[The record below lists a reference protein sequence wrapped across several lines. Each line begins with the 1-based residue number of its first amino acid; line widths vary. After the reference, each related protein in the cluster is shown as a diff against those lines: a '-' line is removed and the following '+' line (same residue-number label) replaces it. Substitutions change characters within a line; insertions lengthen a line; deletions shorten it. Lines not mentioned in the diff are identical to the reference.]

1 MRGHVGIGMQG
12 CLQIDSID
20 FDCFDSIDRFDS
32 IDSCLFGVSVG
43 YLGVCLGFLGG
54 SVPVWVMPGGC
65 PGVLIDRFDRFDSF
79 DFMIDSI
86 DVRYYCVY
94 GGLGLGGVHIDDM
107 AFGPQ
112 EVRLST
118 TMEEPSSQNR
128 D

>member
-1 MRGHVGIGMQG
+1 MSLQG

-94 GGLGLGGVHIDDM
+94 GGLGERVWRVWKAQSAGD
-107 AFGPQ
+107 
-112 EVRLST
+112 RR
-118 TMEEPSSQNR
+118 EEPPSTMTR
-128 D
+128 ITL